1 MPSVEDW
8 INNPLGVVDGIFA
21 QNNPDW
27 EKKAVEYFKE
37 KLKVNDAQSWV
48 PSLND
53 VPLHYLKPNSLV
65 KFRCMVQDMFDPE
78 FFMGVYETVDPSTNT
93 KVLRC
98 GKYKDVTDCG
108 QVDFNSRKT
117 VTSERQ
123 TFYCVPIPGESHWSL
138 SLTFVNSYAGASQ
151 ARVVPSTSY
160 TPNRHKRSYEEDDEM
175 DTQTQ
180 QNEEISGPQNTSD
193 SHRNVDSKRLE
204 TEAPSQNTSPSHC
217 SSTLD
222 LNFPLPGE
230 RGPACLVKVYNE
242 WDSFKL
248 NDMLE
253 IFGILSVDPAL
264 SLVAEEKE
272 ASSFLD
278 PTESMESVEEQRAHS
293 PPTSL
298 VPRLHMLYAEPLQHN
313 NPLLPSAVSEDKGAN
328 LNNAISEMSSVRAEL
343 LTYLTH
349 VFLGDS
355 LAAEYLILHLISSV
369 YARRDVLPLGKFAL
383 NVSGCPHT
391 SPYTEQ
397 LYQIVQQ
404 LVPSSYRLCM
414 SLHNMNTQRM
424 VPRKDY
430 TANRLVSGALQL
442 GRNTSLVLDETH
454 LEQGQLDTT
463 GVRNI
468 TALGNLISWQKVD
481 YDFNYHQMEFPC
493 NINVLIMSEGR
504 SLLPC
509 DSQVQLNPT
518 VSPPNLEE
526 YLQAIQH
533 AQPPSQLN
541 KYRVYLTVARSLDYS
556 ISDQITKAVEEDFV
570 EMRKDDPQ
578 SISAEDLHRMLV
590 VARLLSLSYGQ
601 TTLSRECWMKAKQL
615 ELLRTSRTQQH
626 KCLNGNEP

>member
-78 FFMGVYETVDPSTNT
+78 FFMGVYETVDPSTNA

-108 QVDFNSRKT
+108 VDFNSRKT

-123 TFYCVPIPGESHWSL
+123 TFYCVPIPGESHW
-138 SLTFVNSYAGASQ
+138 VKESYAGASQ

-264 SLVAEEKE
+264 SLVAEDKE

-278 PTESMESVEEQRAHS
+278 TTESMESVEEQRAHS

-328 LNNAISEMSSVRAEL
+328 FNNAISEMSSVRAEL
-343 LTYLTH
+343 LSYLTH

-442 GRNTSLVLDETH
+442 GRNTSLVLDETL